1 LIKKKYKVKI
11 CGTTSVKDA
20 LMAVDAGADY
30 LGILVNVPISERSL
44 TIEEAKAIV
53 DSSRIPVLTL
63 LYGMS
68 ADEICHIVD
77 VIKPFGVHLLGQ
89 TPIETIHELK
99 KRFTCQIWLTVYL
112 PVKGQAEVDVDKVM
126 ELMKSYE
133 ETDADAIVI
142 DTVSLTTT
150 GTPGRY
156 GGTGK
161 VADWDIAK
169 ELINSVQTPVFL
181 AGGINP
187 DNVREA
193 LLKVD
198 PYGVDLASGVEATK
212 CKRDPKKVKK
222 LMEAVRKTEESVAII
237 SHSPEE
243 TRNIGKEIGK
253 KAFTGALIA
262 LCGDLGSG
270 KTVFV
275 QGIAEGLEVKSF
287 VTSPTFV
294 IINQY
299 KGRLPLFHIDTYRL
313 RSFEDMYELGY
324 EEFFYGDGVT
334 TIEWAQKIEELL
346 PDEYLRIEL
355 TYISES
361 ERQVVLIPYRQKYTE
376 LIERLQIKNENID

>member
-1 LIKKKYKVKI
+1 
-11 CGTTSVKDA
+11 
-20 LMAVDAGADY
+20 
-30 LGILVNVPISERSL
+30 
-44 TIEEAKAIV
+44 
-53 DSSRIPVLTL
+53 
-63 LYGMS
+63 
-68 ADEICHIVD
+68 

-89 TPIETIHELK
+89 TPIETIHDLK
-99 KRFTCQIWLTVYL
+99 KRLTCQIWLTVYL

-193 LLKVD
+193 LLKVN
-198 PYGVDLASGVEATK
+198 PYGADLASGVEAAK
-212 CKRDPKKVKK
+212 CKRDPEKIKK

-243 TRNIGKEIGK
+243 TRNIGKEIGR
-253 KAFTGALIA
+253 KAFAGALIA

-270 KTVFV
+270 KTTFV

-299 KGRLPLFHIDTYRL
+299 KGRLPLFHIDIYRL

-361 ERQVVLIPYRQKYTE
+361 ERQIILIPYGQRYTE
-376 LIERLQIKNENID
+376 FIEILQIKNTD